1 MSRKLSLLSICALAA
16 STLCIGL
23 IAGCSNGTMAS
34 GTSPSPATAASS
46 SMLITVGDA
55 PPSSILAAQVKI
67 SSIALT
73 PAGGG
78 SPVIALNT
86 PQSVELTSL
95 GAIQEP
101 LENINVPAGTYNSVT
116 VTISSAQATYLDSS
130 NSVTTSSATVTQ
142 PQGTISLNPAL
153 TITANQ
159 NVQLRLNFNLAR
171 SFNLTGT
178 TLSFTPSITSAA
190 AAIDGESSADRQV
203 EVSGTVTAISSTSI
217 TVKSSDTGLSSTFA
231 INSSTHFSSGASAS
245 TIQANSIVSI
255 VGAIQADGTLL
266 ATNISASMSGQ
277 AIEGTQSGGSGV
289 ITAVSTDNTG
299 AVTSFTFVPREDY
312 GNQTAHA
319 PLTVMLDASTT
330 YSVSEDAVQQGI
342 SSTAFNNTQIF
353 PGQSVEVIGTSSTS
367 SAITAQSV
375 RLAAESL
382 SGTLTGSPQGASPVY
397 TFTLQLPASSFL
409 TTYQSLTTL
418 NAATDA
424 QTQYEDS
431 LGTTAFTSLASSANL
446 EVHGFLLR
454 DSSGNFLLT
463 VADISQIQS
472 SSTGGGDN

>member
-1 MSRKLSLLSICALAA
+1 
-16 STLCIGL
+16 
-23 IAGCSNGTMAS
+23 
-34 GTSPSPATAASS
+34 
-46 SMLITVGDA
+46 MLITVGDA
-55 PPSSILAAQVKI
+55 PPSSILAAQVTI

-73 PAGGG
+73 PAAGG

-86 PQSVELTSL
+86 PEPVELSSL

-101 LENINVPAGTYNSVT
+101 LENISVPAGTYNSVT
-116 VTISSAQATYLDSS
+116 VTISAAQATYLNSS
-130 NSVTTSSATVTQ
+130 NAVTTSSAALSQTQ
-142 PQGTISLNPAL
+142 ATIALNPAL
-153 TITANQ
+153 SITTSQ
-159 NVQLRLNFNLAR
+159 NVQLRLNFNLAQ

-203 EVSGTVTAISSTSI
+203 EVSGSVTAISSTSI
-217 TVKSSDTGLSSTFA
+217 TLKSSDTGLSSTFA
-231 INSSTHFSSGASAS
+231 INSSTHFSNGASAA
-245 TIQANSIVSI
+245 TIQTGSIVAV

-266 ATNISASMSGQ
+266 ATNISVSMSGQ
-277 AIEGTQSGGSGV
+277 AIQGTQSGGSGI
-289 ITAVSTDNTG
+289 ITAVSSDNTG

-312 GNQTAHA
+312 GDQTTHT
-319 PLTVMLDASTT
+319 PLTVMLNASTA

-342 SSTAFNNTQIF
+342 AATAFNNAQIF
-353 PGQSVEVIGTSSTS
+353 PGQSVEVIGTGSAS

-382 SGTLTGSPQGASPVY
+382 SGTLTGSPQGVSPTY
-397 TFTLQLPASSFL
+397 TFALQLPASSFL

-431 LGTTAFTSLASSANL
+431 LGTTAFTSLTSSANL

-463 VADISQIQS
+463 VADISQIQDT
-472 SSTGGGDN
+472 STGSGDN

>member
-1 MSRKLSLLSICALAA
+1 MSRKLSLFLICTLTAATLSLALL
-16 STLCIGL
+16 T
-23 IAGCSNGTMAS
+23 GCSNGTMAAY
-34 GTSPSPATAASS
+34 TSPSTGAAPASSSSS

-55 PPSSILAAQVKI
+55 PPSSILAAQVTI
-67 SSIALT
+67 SSITLT
-73 PAGGG
+73 PAAGGI
-78 SPVIALNT
+78 PVIALNT
-86 PQSVELTSL
+86 PEPVELSSL

-101 LENINVPAGTYNSVT
+101 LENISVPAGTYNSVT
-116 VTISSAQATYLDSS
+116 VTISAAQATYLNSS
-130 NSVTTSSATVTQ
+130 NAVTTSSAALSQTQ
-142 PQGTISLNPAL
+142 ATIALNPAL
-153 TITANQ
+153 SITTSQ
-159 NVQLRLNFNLAR
+159 NVQLRLNFNLAQ

-203 EVSGTVTAISSTSI
+203 EVSGSVTAISSTSI
-217 TVKSSDTGLSSTFA
+217 TLKSSDTGLSSTFA
-231 INSSTHFSSGASAS
+231 INSSTHFSNGASAA
-245 TIQANSIVSI
+245 TIQTGSIVAV

-266 ATNISASMSGQ
+266 ATNISVSMSGQ
-277 AIEGTQSGGSGV
+277 AIQGTQSGGSGI
-289 ITAVSTDNTG
+289 ITA
-299 AVTSFTFVPREDY
+299 DY
-312 GNQTAHA
+312 GDQTTHT
-319 PLTVMLDASTT
+319 PLTVMLNASTA

-342 SSTAFNNTQIF
+342 AATAFNNAQIF
-353 PGQSVEVIGTSSTS
+353 PGQSVEVIGTGSAS

-382 SGTLTGSPQGASPVY
+382 SGTLTGSPQGVSPTY
-397 TFTLQLPASSFL
+397 TFALQLPASSFL

-431 LGTTAFTSLASSANL
+431 LGTTAFTSLTSSANL

-463 VADISQIQS
+463 VADISQIQDT
-472 SSTGGGDN
+472 STGSGDN